1 MVIRDLEIN
10 FIIDRSGSMNGL
22 EKDTIGGYNS
32 FLQKYEDAS
41 GRVTIN
47 TYLFSNHYKL
57 FENNTPIEKAKKMT
71 EEDYYVGGCT
81 ALLDTVG
88 TAITESNRRNRHQL
102 ISRIFVIIT
111 DGLENASVEY
121 TLPKVKELIKDVT
134 NGGDE
139 FIFLGADIDA
149 FASAESIGIKAA
161 RASNFT
167 HDSKGMR
174 FCFAKMAK
182 VVDDFRAEGVIRDDW
197 AQEK

>member
-1 MVIRDLEIN
+1 MVIKDTEIT
-10 FIIDRSGSMNGL
+10 FIIDRSGSMSGL
-22 EKDTIGGYNS
+22 EKDTIGGYNG
-32 FLQKYEDAS
+32 FIQKQMKGQ
-41 GRVTIN
+41 GRATIT

-57 FENNTPIEKAKKMT
+57 FEENTPIQDAKEMT

-88 TAITESNRRNRHQL
+88 TAITDSNRRNKHKDVA
-102 ISRIFVIIT
+102 RIFVIIT
-111 DGLENASVEY
+111 DGLENASSEY

-174 FCFAKMAK
+174 LCFAKMAK
-182 VVDDFRAEGVIRDDW
+182 VVNNFRAEGVIRDDW

>member
-88 TAITESNRRNRHQL
+88 TAITESNKRNRHQL

-149 FASAESIGIKAA
+149 FASAESIGIKAT

-182 VVDDFRAEGVIRDDW
+182 VVDNFRAEGVIKDDW

>member
-88 TAITESNRRNRHQL
+88 TAITESNRRNIHQL

-167 HDSKGMR
+167 HDGKGMR
-174 FCFAKMAK
+174 HCFATMAR
-182 VVDDFRAEGVIRDDW
+182 VVQNFREEGVVRDDW
-197 AQEK
+197 AKE